1 MMKINSS
8 FCPTDLRQTQT
19 SNCRLYILSIFP
31 LNPCDCWKKKQHLSI
46 IHWFIFLWVSWFNPR
61 YIQRKT
67 NKINVIECHELNAIY
82 KCHLQMPYKHN
93 ISMPCVATAAPFS
106 MPRGPRQ
113 CRLQRS
119 ALLRMAWGVLRHP
132 SGNNGDLTRKSFD
145 EMREDI
151 YNYISIPSMIYQHER
166 GFHLPNILNMF
177 F

>member
-19 SNCRLYILSIFP
+19 SNCRLYILSIFS
-31 LNPCDCWKKKQHLSI
+31 LNPCDCWKKKQHVSI
-46 IHWFIFLWVSWFNPR
+46 IHWFISPGFHGSIPDTSNE
-61 YIQRKT
+61 K
-67 NKINVIECHELNAIY
+67 NKINVIECHKLNAIY

-119 ALLRMAWGVLRHP
+119 ALLRMAWGVLRQWL
-132 SGNNGDLTRKSFD
+132 GATR
-145 EMREDI
+145 
-151 YNYISIPSMIYQHER
+151 
-166 GFHLPNILNMF
+166 
-177 F
+177 